1 MKYAQTGSAPYV
13 VASLFTSDDHA
24 TYSVPSG
31 AMSAAGKLLTRN
43 TVLNGGMISTAGAT
57 ATRLLQ
63 ETPPSEEATIQMPLN
78 DANREDPSQK
88 TSTAPSG
95 PRTTRAP
102 WSYISCP
109 PISWGSLRQ
118 EPPSEETTDAR

>member
-31 AMSAAGKLLTRN
+31 AMSPAGKLLTRN

-57 ATRLLQ
+57 GAGLLQ
-63 ETPPSEEATIQMPLN
+63 ETPQSGKAHLKYLITDTIWVSLSRIMTTIHHY
-78 DANREDPSQK
+78 R
-88 TSTAPSG
+88 
-95 PRTTRAP
+95 PRT
-102 WSYISCP
+102 
-109 PISWGSLRQ
+109 
-118 EPPSEETTDAR
+118 